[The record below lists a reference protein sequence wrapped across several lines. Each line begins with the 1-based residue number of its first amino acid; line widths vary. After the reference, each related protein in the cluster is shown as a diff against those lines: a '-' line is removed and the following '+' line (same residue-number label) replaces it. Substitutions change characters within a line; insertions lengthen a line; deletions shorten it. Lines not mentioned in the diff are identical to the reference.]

1 MNTLYIGLL
10 GAFILVLGAGWPVKT
25 GLHPAKTAKSWLL
38 AIGAAG
44 MFVYALLNYLSGGVI
59 FFMILQALVVIAS
72 ILMLLNTPNKINTP
86 LIIASGTGLIIW
98 SITLFEDYTPLIFI
112 FGLLGIAFGYVL
124 KPYTFKGNVSLTMG
138 SVLIVIFS
146 YLAKD
151 WIFLSLNS
159 FFAVFSAY
167 YVGKLWK

>member
-1 MNTLYIGLL
+1 
-10 GAFILVLGAGWPVKT
+10 
-25 GLHPAKTAKSWLL
+25 
-38 AIGAAG
+38 

-59 FFMILQALVVIAS
+59 FFMILQALVVFS
-72 ILMLLNTPNKINTP
+72 SVLMLLNTPNKINIP
-86 LIIASGTGLIIW
+86 LIIASKIGLIIW
-98 SITLFEDYTPLIFI
+98 SITLFEDYTTLIFI

-124 KPYTFKGNVSLTMG
+124 KPYTLKGNAALTLG
-138 SVLIVIFS
+138 SFLIVIFS

-167 YVGKLWK
+167 YVGKLYEQKSEHVPKS